1 MGEAHCNIDI
11 EKKPEF
17 REFHDFGPNETPDHN
32 TAFGLR
38 GRDFLFMQ
46 DGTWRLS
53 SGKTIAHGKAKK
65 SQLRLEDGRFTE
77 SRKDA
82 DALMIGS
89 GKTTNALGKKPRDL
103 ARKFLAAMR
112 REDHLALAHLPLATP
127 RSLVLLAKKQQELGS
142 RFQKSQ
148 AAKQQCKDTKRQNKL
163 VIRARSEF
171 KSSRNNRFK
180 EMRRTGLGLEYL

>member
-38 GRDFLFMQ
+38 GRDSLFMQ

-53 SGKTIAHGKAKK
+53 SGKTITNRKAKK

-77 SRKDA
+77 SPKEA

-89 GKTTNALGKKPRDL
+89 GKTTNTLGKKPRDL

-112 REDHLALAHLPLATP
+112 PGDRFGSPASRDAEEPGSP
-127 RSLVLLAKKQQELGS
+127 RQKVGR

-148 AAKQQCKDTKRQNKL
+148 AAKQQCKDTKRQKKPI
-163 VIRARSEF
+163 IRARSEF
-171 KSSRNNRFK
+171 KSSRNNRF
-180 EMRRTGLGLEYL
+180 